1 MTFSAIKDP
10 QSVLDYAV
18 DWSSWLASGDT
29 ITSSSWSV
37 SGPDSALVIDT
48 DTNDDSSATVWLS
61 GGSIALTYKVVNRVV
76 TDQGR
81 TDDRTIEIEI
91 KNK

>member
-18 DWSSWLASGDT
+18 DWSEWLATGDT
-29 ITSSSWSV
+29 ITSSSWTV
-37 SGPDSALVIDT
+37 SGPDSGLVIDT
-48 DTNDDSSATVWLS
+48 DTNDDNSATVWLS
-61 GGSIALTYKVVNRVV
+61 GGTLSKTYSVVNTIV

-81 TDDRTIEIEI
+81 GDERTIRITVI
-91 KNK
+91 DK

>member
-18 DWSSWLASGDT
+18 DWSEWLASGDT

-48 DTNDDSSATVWLS
+48 DTNDTTSATVWLS
-61 GGSIALTYKVVNRVV
+61 GGSVALVYKAINTIV

-81 TDDRTIEIEI
+81 TDERTIEVTIT
-91 KNK
+91 NK

>member
-18 DWSSWLASGDT
+18 DWSTWLASGDT

-48 DTNDDSSATVWLS
+48 DTNDTTSATVWLS
-61 GGSIALTYKVVNRVV
+61 AGTLSKTYSVVNRVV

-81 TDDRTIEIEI
+81 TDDRTIRITVMS
-91 KNK
+91 K